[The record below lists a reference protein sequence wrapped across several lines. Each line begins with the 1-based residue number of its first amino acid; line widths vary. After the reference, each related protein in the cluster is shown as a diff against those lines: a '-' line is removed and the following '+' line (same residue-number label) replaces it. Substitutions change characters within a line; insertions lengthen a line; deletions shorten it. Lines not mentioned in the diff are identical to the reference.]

1 MKSIFRR
8 LAVAL
13 LSLVMLSS
21 LVVSAFA
28 DELLII
34 PIPEEQKPKDRIIF
48 YDVIK
53 RIDRENNKLIYSVK
67 AESTVENEFLS
78 YTWYR
83 VKDKDIYDPVW
94 NTEIPR
100 YLWPWEELPP
110 EIEAY
115 DNILELDIDD
125 IRNDYDYEGFQY
137 LYACEISS
145 YSCDPFFMP
154 QSLCPRDDARNFFAI
169 VVTYNATNKDKNNG
183 SIWGLSP
190 SMEYLFSET
199 GSFDTSGEWN
209 KMSLERNPYSL
220 DECAR
225 VGHYIFRNPGITSD
239 TFEVEITY
247 EPDFTREEFQNKFLA
262 PPFNVSVDPKSLS
275 FDLDCYYSSAESETI
290 TVFNE
295 DEDAAYVE
303 VSTSENA
310 PFTAEITPDHVSKGN
325 PATVTVTPAAGLA
338 VGTHTGTVT
347 IAYGVDP
354 DSVPEDQDYVVDIIN
369 VKVKITVRHV
379 FYGGW
384 CLRCD
389 EYDESFAGEFIK
401 GDERTYYRSSTPVL
415 TTNLLY
421 DPANRDH
428 TFYLYIDGKRVDDA
442 NFRIYGDNGQ
452 AVVELKNSYILKLR
466 TGKHIIRLEEASNA
480 TGQTHIARSW
490 FRLSSAVMT
499 DDRSDTIRLKLF
511 MFLSFTGT
519 VLCVIGYAGEVRK
532 AGKHRSR

>member
-1 MKSIFRR
+1 MNRIFRR
-8 LAVAL
+8 LTVAL
-13 LSLVMLSS
+13 ASFVMLSS
-21 LVVSAFA
+21 LVVSASA
-28 DELLII
+28 DDFEI
-34 PIPEEQKPKDRIIF
+34 PAIETAPKDKIILD
-48 YDVIK
+48 DVYK
-53 RIDRENNKLIYSVK
+53 RIDRENNKLIYTVK
-67 AESTVENEFLS
+67 AKSTIEDEYLS
-78 YTWYR
+78 YRWLR
-83 VKDKDIYDPVW
+83 VKDNEIYDPVW
-94 NTEIPR
+94 NVALPR
-100 YLWPWEELPP
+100 DSWPWEELPA

-115 DNILELDIDD
+115 DNVLELDIDE

-145 YSCDPFFMP
+145 YNCGTLFMP
-154 QSLCPRDDARNFFAI
+154 KSLCPRDDAREFYAI

-225 VGHYIFRNPGITSD
+225 VGFYLFRNPGITD
-239 TFEVEITY
+239 ETFGVEITY
-247 EPDFTREEFQNKFLA
+247 EPDFTREEFQQKILA
-262 PPFNVSVDPKSLS
+262 APFEVTVDPRSLS
-275 FDLDCYYSSAESETI
+275 FDLECSYASAESETI
-290 TVFNE
+290 TVFNN

-303 VSTSENA
+303 VSASEGA
-310 PFTAEITPDHVSKGN
+310 PFTAEISTDHISKDN
-325 PATVTVTPAAGLA
+325 PATVTVTPAEGLS

-354 DSVPEDQDYVVDIIN
+354 ESVSEGQDYVIDTID
-369 VKVKITVRHV
+369 VKVKITVKHV
-379 FYGGW
+379 FCGGW
-384 CLRCD
+384 CLKCD
-389 EYDESFAGEFIK
+389 EYDTEFSGKFEK
-401 GDERTYYRSSTPVL
+401 GDEKTYYRSSTPVL
-415 TTNLLY
+415 TANLLY

-428 TFYLYIDGKRVDDA
+428 TFYLYIDGNRVDDS
-442 NFRIYGDNGQ
+442 NFKIYGDGGK

-480 TGQTHIARSW
+480 TGKTHIARSW

-519 VLCVIGYAGEVRK
+519 VLCVIGYAGEIRK